1 MKKDTIIFD
10 LDGTLLDTL
19 EDLTNATNAALHYH
33 GFAARSLEE
42 VRMFVGNGIGNLI
55 KKAVP
60 AGTDKD
66 DYDTVL
72 AYFKDYYEMHC
83 MDKTGPYEGI
93 PELLEQLSE
102 KGYRMAIVSN
112 KIDSA
117 VKELNDRFFGTY
129 VSVAVGEQ
137 EGMQRK
143 PAPDMVLE
151 ALCRLGAEKESAV
164 YIGDSQVDLQTAENS
179 GLNCISVLWGFRDR
193 EELEENGAR
202 VFAETPADIIEIL
215 ESKSEW

>member
-19 EDLTNATNAALHYH
+19 EDLTNATNAALHYN
-33 GFAARSLEE
+33 GFSARSTEE
-42 VRMFVGNGIGNLI
+42 VRAFVGNGIGNLI

-60 AGTDKD
+60 ENTTQE
-66 DYDTVL
+66 DYDTTL
-72 AYFKDYYEMHC
+72 GYFKDYYEMHC

-93 PELLEQLSE
+93 LEMLDQLSK

-117 VKELNDRFFGTY
+117 VKELKDKFFGNY
-129 VSVAVGEQ
+129 LSVAVGEQ
-137 EGMQRK
+137 EGLKRK

-151 ALCRLGAEKESAV
+151 AIRQLGVNQEAAV
-164 YIGDSQVDLQTAENS
+164 YIGDSQVDLQTAEASN
-179 GLNCISVLWGFRDR
+179 LPCISVLWGFRDR
-193 EELEENGAR
+193 EVLEENGGR
-202 VFAETPADIIEIL
+202 LFAETPADIVRIL
-215 ESKSEW
+215 ETKQDW

>member
-19 EDLTNATNAALHYH
+19 EDLTNATNAALHYC
-33 GFAARSLEE
+33 GFPGRSLEE
-42 VRMFVGNGIGNLI
+42 VRTFVGNGIGNLI

-60 AGTDKD
+60 EGTGQE
-66 DYDTVL
+66 DYETAL
-72 AYFKDYYEMHC
+72 GYFKDYYGMHC
-83 MDKTGPYEGI
+83 MDRTGPYEGI
-93 PELLEQLSE
+93 MEMLEQLSV

-117 VKELNDRFFGTY
+117 VKELKDRFFGTY
-129 VSVAVGEQ
+129 VTVSVGEQ

-151 ALCRLGAEKESAV
+151 ALRRLGTDKESSV
-164 YIGDSQVDLQTAENS
+164 YIGDSQVDLQTAVNA
-179 GLNCISVLWGFRDR
+179 GLPCISVLWGFRDR
-193 EELEENGAR
+193 EELEENGAA
-202 VFAETPADIIEIL
+202 VFAETPSDIIEIL
-215 ESKSEW
+215 ESKRDW